1 MEGER
6 DAYRYLHQ
14 DYHYHYHGDH
24 HVAGVAGSVAGAGR
38 NCRCREAELA
48 RETAVPKLMPQSRPV
63 GHARRTK
70 PKSALAKLEAKE
82 LSQARAERRFADHRR
97 RDSAERMKQLR
108 AGAVC
113 FD

>member
-1 MEGER
+1 MPIFTYTKTTTTVTTVTTMSLEVPE
-6 DAYRYLHQ
+6 ALLAPVETFAVAKPNLH
-14 DYHYHYHGDH
+14 
-24 HVAGVAGSVAGAGR
+24 
-38 NCRCREAELA
+38 
-48 RETAVPKLMPQSRPV
+48 ETAVPKLMPQSRSV